1 MLPANP
7 WRHPPGVPRC
17 EPPRAEGTF
26 FLPDGRRL
34 GYAEFGDPSGEVVL
48 WFHGTPGGRRQLPIV
63 GRRAAEA
70 LGLRV
75 VLVERAGAGLSDRHR
90 YTQIGDWASDMARVA
105 DLLGADKLAVVGL
118 SGGGPYALAC
128 AAMPALRDRVVAAAI
143 LGGVTPSVGP
153 DATCSGAIALAQ
165 RMSAVTSALRRPFA
179 EITAA
184 MLAPV
189 IPLAHLAY
197 SGLAAA
203 MPEGDKKVF
212 ANPEIEA
219 MFIDDIVHV
228 TNGRFQA
235 LLDDARLF
243 GRDWGFRLADV
254 GVPVRWWHGDA
265 DSIISLADAQ
275 AAAEHLPDADLLLMP
290 DESHLGGFAKAD
302 DVLAFLQPYLQVGDA
317 QDGQRQQHR

>member
-1 MLPANP
+1 MLSNP

-34 GYAEFGDPSGEVVL
+34 GYAEFGDPTGPVVL

-63 GRRAAEA
+63 GRRAAEE

-75 VLVERAGAGLSDRHR
+75 VLVERAGAGMSDPHR
-90 YTQIGDWASDMARVA
+90 YAQIGDWASDMAHVA
-105 DLLGADKLAVVGL
+105 DRLGADRLGVVGL

-128 AAMPALRDRVVAAAI
+128 AGMPVLRDRVVAVAV

-153 DATCSGAIALAQ
+153 DATCSGAIALSRQMA
-165 RMSAVTSALRRPFA
+165 AVTSALRRPFA
-179 EITAA
+179 AVTAG
-184 MLAPV
+184 LLTPV

-203 MPEGDKKVF
+203 MPDGDKRVF

-219 MFIDDIVHV
+219 MFIDDIVQV
-228 TNGRFQA
+228 SRGRFQA

-254 GVPVRWWHGDA
+254 AVPVRWWHGDA

-275 AAAEHLPDADLLLMP
+275 SAAGHLPDSDLLLMP

-302 DVLAFLQPYLQVGDA
+302 DVLAFLAPHLRAPDGTGRNRRQV
-317 QDGQRQQHR
+317 